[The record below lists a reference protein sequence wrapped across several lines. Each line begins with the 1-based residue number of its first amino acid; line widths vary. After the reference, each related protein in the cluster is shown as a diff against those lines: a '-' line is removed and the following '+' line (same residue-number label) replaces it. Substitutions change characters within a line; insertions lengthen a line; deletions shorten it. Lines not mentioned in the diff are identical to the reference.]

1 MIRLV
6 RSGAILQTQAAELG
20 ESVEELSHERQAN
33 RVSMEDG
40 VSKANDRFLVSVRL
54 SISRFITSP
63 VTAIIACVM
72 AAVASIAEIIEDL
85 RPGAHHGTCLLAV
98 SELYYQIRR
107 FRKVTGRKRLL
118 PFKSH
123 LGVPIALA
131 AAAFAAFELY
141 EDFQPGHHHG
151 VALLALAELVENLNR
166 SKLLYWWWV
175 FGKAI
180 KYGSWKVGQA
190 KNAASRITK
199 EAACMFYRFASNS
212 LNYHP

>member
-1 MIRLV
+1 MSTAAVIGWFSVLEILESSREMMVKWHIHHWRGAHGITLLAMIRLV
-6 RSGAILQTQAAELG
+6 QSGAILQTQAAELG

-40 VSKANDRFLVSVRL
+40 ISKANDRFLVSVRL
-54 SISRFITSP
+54 SISRFVTSP

-123 LGVPIALA
+123 WGVPIALA
-131 AAAFAAFELY
+131 AAAFAAL
-141 EDFQPGHHHG
+141 
-151 VALLALAELVENLNR
+151 VAMTSLIARLT
-166 SKLLYWWWV
+166 SSWIKKLLLK
-175 FGKAI
+175 F
-180 KYGSWKVGQA
+180 QA
-190 KNAASRITK
+190 TD
-199 EAACMFYRFASNS
+199 
-212 LNYHP
+212 